1 MKRLI
6 LYTKALIGYRPWVFW
21 VNALLWGSFH
31 MLPLLGGLAMRALI
45 EALIGPVPAGF
56 NAWTMLALFAG
67 VWLVQ
72 YMSFVYGFR
81 LFIDMWMTNEVLV
94 RKNLLDWT
102 LTAPKPRV
110 LDEASGATVTRFR
123 EDVGELSNWIEVLTD
138 LAGIVLFALVAL
150 YIMFRIHPLITL
162 LVTVPLV
169 LMIVGG
175 MRMSDV
181 IRRYRKVNREATSRV
196 TGFIGEVFGAAQAV
210 KVASAE
216 DAVTG
221 HFRKLNEARRKAA
234 LKDALITE
242 LYQALTGNLIDISI
256 SIVLF
261 ISVAAM
267 RSGSFTVGD
276 FALFT
281 TYVTRMSWYLRY
293 FGNMIAQYR
302 RTGVSIERL
311 EAFLRDAPEGQMVV
325 HGPVY
330 THEDLP
336 VVPDPRMGQ
345 RTPLQTLELRDLTCR
360 YAGSDAGVE
369 AINLQVRRG
378 ELVVITGRIGSG
390 KTTLLRGMMGLL
402 PLDGGQVLWNG
413 EPVEDPASFFRP
425 PNSAYTA
432 QVPRLFS
439 ETLRDNILSGVQPT
453 EEELEQAMRRAV
465 LEEDVADLERGLD
478 TPVGTRGVKLSG
490 GQVQRTAAARMF
502 VRQPELLVFDDL
514 SSALDVETERLLWQR
529 MDEGGDA
536 TCLVVSHRREVLRR
550 ADRIVV
556 LKDGRIEAEGTLE
569 ELLRSNDEMRQLY
582 YAPEEQAQEAAASA
596 HEAEPEPV
604 TESV

>member
-1 MKRLI
+1 MKLLLR
-6 LYTKALIGYRPWVFW
+6 YTKALIGYRPWVFW
-21 VNALLWGSFH
+21 VNALLWGAFH
-31 MLPLLGGLAMRALI
+31 LLPLLGGLAMRELI
-45 EALIGPVPAGF
+45 ETLIGPQQAGW
-56 NAWTMLALFAG
+56 NAWTLLSMFAG
-67 VWLVQ
+67 VWVVQ

-81 LFIDMWMTNEVLV
+81 LFINMWMTNEVLV
-94 RKNLLDWT
+94 RKNMLEWT

-110 LDEASGATVTRFR
+110 LEEASGATVTRFR
-123 EDVGELSNWIEVLTD
+123 EDVGEISNWIEVLTD
-138 LAGIVLFALVAL
+138 LAGIVLFSVVAL
-150 YIMFRIHPLITL
+150 YIMFRIHVLITL
-162 LVTVPLV
+162 LVMVPLV
-169 LMIVGG
+169 LMVVGG
-175 MRMSDV
+175 MRMSDI
-181 IRRYRKVNREATSRV
+181 IRRYRKANREATARV

-221 HFRKLNEARRKAA
+221 HFRKLNEVRRKAA
-234 LKDALITE
+234 VKDSLITE
-242 LYQALTGNLIDISI
+242 LYHALSGNLIDLSI

-267 RSGSFTVGD
+267 RSGDFTVGD

-281 TYVTRMSWYLRY
+281 SYVTRMSYYLRY

-311 EAFLRDAPEGQMVV
+311 ETFLHDAPEGRLVQ

-330 THEDLP
+330 THEELP
-336 VVPDPRMGQ
+336 VVPDPRMGR

-360 YAGSDAGVE
+360 YAGSDAGVQG
-369 AINLQVRRG
+369 INLAVRRG

-390 KTTLLRGMMGLL
+390 KTTLLRGMLGLL
-402 PLDGGQVLWNG
+402 PIDEGQVLWNG
-413 EPVEDPASFFRP
+413 EPVEDPATFFRP
-425 PNSAYTA
+425 PVSAYTA

-439 ETLRDNILSGVQPT
+439 ETLRDNILSGVQAT
-453 EEELEQAMRRAV
+453 EEEVEQALRRAV
-465 LEEDVADLERGLD
+465 MEVDIAELERGLD

-514 SSALDVETERLLWQR
+514 SSALDVETEQQLWER

-556 LKDGRIEAEGTLE
+556 LKEGHIEAEGKLE
-569 ELLRSNDEMRQLY
+569 ELLRTSEEMRQLY
-582 YAPEEQAQEAAASA
+582 YAPEERAEAEASSLEAA
-596 HEAEPEPV
+596 PELARPA
-604 TESV
+604 